1 MSEVDAWTWFVWL
14 VVVVVTIAVP
24 AVIVGLG
31 LRNARATREDPREV
45 LRRRLARGE
54 ITQAQFEAAD
64 RALDA

>member
-1 MSEVDAWTWFVWL
+1 
-14 VVVVVTIAVP
+14 VVVTIAVP